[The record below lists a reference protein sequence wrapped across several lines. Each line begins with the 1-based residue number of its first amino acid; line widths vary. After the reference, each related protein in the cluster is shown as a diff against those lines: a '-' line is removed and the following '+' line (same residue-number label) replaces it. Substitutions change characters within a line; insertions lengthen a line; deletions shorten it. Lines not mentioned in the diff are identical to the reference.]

1 MYGRAEAKATVAKPV
16 AKSLRSTAGAT
27 GVPGASRTIEDRGDL
42 AKPGGVTRH
51 ILGVLNSQRKT
62 G

>member
-1 MYGRAEAKATVAKPV
+1 M